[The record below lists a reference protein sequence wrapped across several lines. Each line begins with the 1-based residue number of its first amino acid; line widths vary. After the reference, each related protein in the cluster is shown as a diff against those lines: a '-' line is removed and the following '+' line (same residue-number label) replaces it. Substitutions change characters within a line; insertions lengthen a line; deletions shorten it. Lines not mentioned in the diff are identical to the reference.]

1 MGYIL
6 VIEDDQQIAELLK
19 TTLQQEHQL
28 EFAFSGTEA
37 LYKFNEHTFDL
48 ILLDIMLPGM
58 TGEEV
63 LLTIRSKLKTPVIIL
78 TALHDHKKIVELLN
92 KGAND
97 YITKPFH
104 IEELTARINVQLRN
118 QETRFHNIAE
128 TLQYKNLTLNS
139 LTQEIFYKE
148 TPIPLTKKEFKILEL
163 LIRHPKKV
171 YSKQELYQLIWNNDY
186 MEDENTI
193 NVHIS
198 NIRRK
203 FHKIDKN
210 IEYIETVWGIGI
222 RLKGETI

>member
-6 VIEDDQQIAELLK
+6 VIEDDQQIAELLD
-19 TTLQQEHQL
+19 TTLQLEHTL

-37 LYKFNEHTFDL
+37 LYKIAEHTYDL

-58 TGEEV
+58 KGEDV
-63 LLTIRSKLKTPVIIL
+63 LFNIRTKLKTPVIIL
-78 TALHDHKKIVELLN
+78 TALHDRMKIVELLN

-118 QETRFHNIAE
+118 KSVTIDDSAE
-128 TLQYKNLTLNS
+128 MLQYIDLTLNQS
-139 LTQEIFYKE
+139 IQAVFYKD
-148 TPIPLTKKEFKILEL
+148 TPIPVTKKEFKILEL
-163 LIRHPKKV
+163 LIRHPKKI
-171 YSKQELYQLIWNNDY
+171 YSKKELYQLIWNNDY

-198 NIRRK
+198 NLRK
-203 FHKIDKN
+203 KFQKFDKDF
-210 IEYIETVWGIGI
+210 EYIETVWGIGI
-222 RLKGETI
+222 RLKGVHI

>member
-19 TTLQQEHQL
+19 TTLQQDHQL
-28 EFAFSGTEA
+28 DFAFSGTEA
-37 LYKFNEHTFDL
+37 LYKIAEHTFDL

-58 TGEEV
+58 TGEDV

-78 TALHDHKKIVELLN
+78 TALHAHKKIAELLN

-118 QETRFHNIAE
+118 QVSTIQNTAE
-128 TLQYKNLTLNS
+128 ILQYKNLTLNS
-139 LTQEIFYKE
+139 LTQEIYFNE
-148 TPIPLTKKEFKILEL
+148 TSIPLTKKEFKILEL

-171 YSKQELYQLIWNNDY
+171 YSKQELYQLIWNNDF

-193 NVHIS
+193 HVHIS

-203 FHKIDKN
+203 FHKLDKS

-222 RLKGETI
+222 RLKGEPI